1 MMGMPISPEM
11 RAQLDEQVRK
21 RKEKVAASLGKTLE
35 EFDAAQRCCGGHD
48 HEHAHDDNCACGQAG
63 ADAHAAADACEVPEV
78 DERAVLDFIHS
89 RQTIIEQQ
97 RGRIR
102 ALEAQV
108 KHLESQK
115 ALEEKKC
122 ATLREALAKLRAEL
136 KAKDTEDAPQA

>member
-1 MMGMPISPEM
+1 MLGTPISPEM

-35 EFDAAQRCCGGHD
+35 EFDAAQHCGGGHD
-48 HEHAHDDNCACGQAG
+48 HEHAHDDGCACGQAG
-63 ADAHAAADACEVPEV
+63 ANDNAATDACEVPEV
-78 DERAVLDFIHS
+78 DEKAILDFIHS

-122 ATLREALAKLRAEL
+122 ATLREALAKVRAEL
-136 KAKDTEDAPQA
+136 KAKGAEDAPQA